1 MKSRLPFKEKELILI
16 DSLEL
21 LQLELDAIINYSN
34 DNILVAD
41 GKGIVLRS
49 SPNCSEIYGIDTD
62 YIIGNSVYKLQE
74 ENIFK
79 PSVTVKV
86 IESRKEVQVMQE
98 TVNGR
103 VVMATG
109 IPIFD
114 DQGNLIRVISFSHDL
129 TELKQ
134 LKDDYE
140 FLQMK
145 MKRFESEMEELR
157 EQETKVEG
165 IVLKNKQIKDMF
177 RLMNRIA
184 ETDATVVL
192 LGESG
197 VGKSMFARAI
207 HNRSKRKNKP
217 FIEINASAIPESI
230 FEAEVFG
237 YEAGAFTGASKD
249 GKIGLIELADQGTL
263 FFDEIAEIPLDL
275 QVKLLKVL
283 EEKKITRVG
292 GTKSI
297 EVDFRLIVATN
308 RDLEKMVQEGKFRK
322 DLYYRLNVVPLTI
335 PPLRERK
342 EDIYE
347 LAQYFLDTY
356 NKKYGFEKVFHPQT
370 LELFQ
375 KYDWPGNVRELENL
389 VERLIVTTEGKV
401 IHPEQLPMHNF
412 LENMND
418 DASWNIEMFEEN
430 GLKLKEV
437 IEEVE
442 KKWLQRA
449 YRQYKTTYEMA
460 EALGIS
466 QATVVRKLK
475 KYGINSK

>member
-1 MKSRLPFKEKELILI
+1 MDALS
-16 DSLEL
+16 L
-21 LQLELDAIINYSN
+21 LQVELDAIINYSN
-34 DNILVAD
+34 DNILVTD
-41 GKGIVLRS
+41 GNGVVLRS
-49 SPNCSEIYGIDTD
+49 SPNCTDIYGIKTD
-62 YIIGNSVYKLQE
+62 YIIGKTVYQLQE
-74 ENIFK
+74 EDIFK
-79 PSVTVKV
+79 PSVTAKV
-86 IESRKEVQVMQE
+86 LETRKEVQVMQE
-98 TVNGR
+98 TLNGR

-114 DQGNLIRVISFSHDL
+114 NDKNIVRVISFSHDL

-140 FLQMK
+140 FLQTK
-145 MKRFESEMEELR
+145 MKRFETEIEELR
-157 EQETKVEG
+157 EKETKADG
-165 IVLKNKQIKDMF
+165 IVVKNDKIKEVF
-177 RLMNRIA
+177 QLMNRIA
-184 ETDATVVL
+184 KSDATVVL

-207 HNRSKRKNKP
+207 HNRSHRKKEP

-263 FFDEIAEIPLDL
+263 FFDEIAEISLDL

-283 EEKKITRVG
+283 EEKKVTRVG
-292 GTKSI
+292 GTKPI

-308 RDLEKMVQEGKFRK
+308 RDLEGMVKEGKFRE
-322 DLYYRLNVVPLTI
+322 DLYYRLNVVPITI

-347 LAQYFLDTY
+347 LAQHFLDSY
-356 NKKYGFEKVFHPQT
+356 NKKYGLEKAFHPMT
-370 LELFQ
+370 MKMFQ
-375 KYDWPGNVRELENL
+375 QHHWPGNVRELENL
-389 VERLIVTTEGKV
+389 VERLVVTTEGKV
-401 IHPEQLPMHNF
+401 IKADALPFQAELQNEF
-412 LENMND
+412 D
-418 DASWNIEMFEEN
+418 DVNWTFEMFEEE
-430 GLKLKEV
+430 GKTLKDA

-442 KKWLQRA
+442 REWLLRA

-460 EALGIS
+460 EALGMS
-466 QATVVRKLK
+466 QATVVRRLK
-475 KYGINSK
+475 KYNINSK

>member
-1 MKSRLPFKEKELILI
+1 MILI

-49 SPNCSEIYGIDTD
+49 SPNCSEIYGTDTD

-466 QATVVRKLK
+466 QATVVRRLK